1 MSRFLSL
8 WVLLTLAAGG
18 LSGCQQADTG
28 HAADAAGP
36 PPARVTVIRPERKSL
51 VRTVELPGHA
61 EACEVTPLFA
71 KVSGFVASI
80 PVDIGTKIQG
90 PTADQPGTV
99 ICELLVPE
107 LREELAQ
114 KGALVKQAEAEVLQ
128 ADAGVKLAEATVRSA
143 MARVQEAQAAVAKEE
158 ALLTRWQS
166 EFERVVQLVEAGAVT
181 RKIADETRA
190 QFDAAKSGRQEVMA
204 HVDVATALRQEA
216 EASLDKA
223 RADATAIRSQLAV
236 AQAEERRLAAMLE
249 YATIRAPFD
258 GVVVERNVHT
268 GHLVNAGSS
277 ERQPLLVVMR
287 LDPVRVIV
295 EVPEVDAVRIQPEA
309 PVELRSPASPDK
321 PLSGKVTR
329 IAWSLNDRSRTM
341 QAEIDVPN
349 PQGEWRPG
357 QFVQVKLTVASLEN
371 VLSLPKT
378 AIVIQDK
385 QSYCYAVDAQNT
397 VIQLPVSLGLLAGS
411 DYEIREGLTGDER
424 VIGVNPSAFRVGQ
437 VVEVTTPP
445 APAVA
450 K

>member
-1 MSRFLSL
+1 MSHLPSL
-8 WVLLTLAAGG
+8 WVLLSLAVVGIT
-18 LSGCQQADTG
+18 GCQQSDSG
-28 HAADAAGP
+28 HGADAAGP

-71 KVSGFVASI
+71 KVSGFVANI
-80 PVDIGTKIQG
+80 PVDIGTRIEG
-90 PTADQPGTV
+90 PTGDQPGTV

-114 KGALVKQAEAEVLQ
+114 KAALVKQAEAHVLQ
-128 ADAGVKLAEATVRSA
+128 TDAGVKLAEATVRSA
-143 MARVQEAQAAVAKEE
+143 LARVQEAQAAVAKEE
-158 ALLTRWQS
+158 AQLTRWQS
-166 EFERVVQLVEAGAVT
+166 EFERVVQLVESGAVT

-216 EASLDKA
+216 EAALEKA

-295 EVPEVDAVRIQPEA
+295 DVPEVDAVLIQPEA
-309 PVELRSPASPDK
+309 PVELRSPALPDQ
-321 PLSGKVTR
+321 PLVGKVTR

-341 QAEIDVPN
+341 KAEIDVPN
-349 PQGEWRPG
+349 PQGAWRPG
-357 QFVQVKLTVASLEN
+357 QFVQVKLTVAALEN

-378 AIVIQDK
+378 AIVIQEK
-385 QSYCYAVDAQNT
+385 QSFCYAVDAQNT
-397 VIQLPVSLGLLAGS
+397 VMQLPVSLGLLAGS
-411 DYEIREGLTGDER
+411 EYEIRDGLTGDER

-437 VVEVTTPP
+437 VVEVATPP
-445 APAVA
+445 AAA